1 MSAYIDSLMRSIDL
15 GFPFVAVTTPDYP
28 DTLRAIKDAATDYGL
43 LHWDMAR
50 GAIGVNDR
58 GAEAQAA
65 INSGEEPAVTTAK
78 FEECLQRALDMM
90 PKQTVLVM
98 DDVHLML
105 EHKDETV
112 RALYIQS
119 IRNCREA
126 FKATERCLVF
136 LCPSIKLPAELV
148 NDVEIISAP
157 LPDEEAINAKTI
169 EICKSAQAPEP
180 DVETLKRVA
189 DALLGLTMF
198 AAENAMA
205 KCIGKSG
212 FDFDALWATKRA
224 YIRQVGCLSIPETVS
239 SFDQLGGL
247 DYIKDYG
254 RQIINGKC
262 RPRLVVLLDE
272 IDKWIASLGD
282 SNGINADALGQLLGA
297 MEDNA
302 WDGIILPGFA
312 GTGKTEWAKAMGN
325 EAGGMFL
332 QMDLGGAKGGI
343 VGDSERMIRQAISM
357 LKSMGKER
365 VLFVATC
372 NDMTILQ
379 RKPELMR
386 RLAYGINF
394 YDLPTAEEQKPIWDL
409 YLKKFGIAEQP
420 LPPCEG
426 WTGAEIK
433 KVCKLSDEFGLPL
446 IDVAG
451 SITPVCK
458 TMGAGVDKLREQA
471 EKGFW
476 VSAKTGR
483 PYARKK
489 TLSLESVRK
498 MGKPSGNN

>member
-1 MSAYIDSLMRSIDL
+1 MSDYIKSLVRSIDL

-65 INSGEEPAVTTAK
+65 VNNGEEPAVTTAK
-78 FEECLQRALDMM
+78 FEECLQRMLDLA
-90 PKQTVLVM
+90 PRQTVLVM

-112 RALYIQS
+112 RALYIQC
-119 IRNCREA
+119 IRNCRES

-136 LCPSIKLPAELV
+136 LCPSIKLPSELV
-148 NDVEIISAP
+148 NDVEIIDAP
-157 LPDEEAINAKTI
+157 LPDEEQINRKTE
-169 EICKSAQAPEP
+169 EICKSVQLEP
-180 DVETLKRVA
+180 TDEMRKKVA

-198 AAENAMA
+198 SAENAMA
-205 KCIGKSG
+205 KCVGKSG
-212 FDFDALWATKRA
+212 FDYPALWKTKRS
-224 YIRQVGCLSIPETVS
+224 YIRQVGCLSVPEAVS

-247 DYIKDYG
+247 DYIKSYG
-254 RQIINGKC
+254 QQIIGGKR

-272 IDKWIASLGD
+272 IDKWVASLGD

-297 MEDNA
+297 MQDYD
-302 WDGIILPGFA
+302 WDGITLPGFA
-312 GTGKTEWAKAMGN
+312 GTGKTEWAKALGN

-343 VGDSERMIRQAISM
+343 VGDSERMIRQAIQM
-357 LKSMGKER
+357 LYAMGKER

-372 NDMTILQ
+372 NDMSILQ
-379 RKPELMR
+379 RKPELLR

-394 YDLPTAEEQKPIWDL
+394 FDLPTEEEQRPIWDL
-409 YLKKFGIAEQP
+409 YLKRFEIPEQD
-420 LPPCEG
+420 LPSCDG

-433 KVCKLSDEFGLPL
+433 KVCKLADEFGLPL
-446 IDVAG
+446 ADVAG
-451 SITPVCK
+451 RITPVCK
-458 TMGAGVDKLREQA
+458 TMGSGVDALRDQA

-476 VSAKTGR
+476 VSAKTGK
-483 PYARKK
+483 PYGKK
-489 TLSLESVRK
+489 RSLSLDSVRK
-498 MGKPSGNN
+498 IGKAGNN